1 MLPEEIKSHG
11 VFDKQ
16 DEKIHQGCVS
26 IWGFKI
32 KWLEEI
38 VASMNTTTHDG
49 LIFEVPWGEV
59 LWLLRKWEI
68 PSLAASLYLLI
79 KLIVLT
85 SPFPEIFIWKDACF
99 N

>member
-49 LIFEVPWGEV
+49 LIFEDFISTKTFVI
-59 LWLLRKWEI
+59 LWIWYDILLLVISNPRINKAQI
-68 PSLAASLYLLI
+68 P
-79 KLIVLT
+79 
-85 SPFPEIFIWKDACF
+85 P
-99 N
+99 